1 METTAYIFYLLQWFY
16 EAIVDIS
23 LGAGLFATGQ
33 YTGLG
38 LVVESWC
45 KFSLLTSTDTR
56 VRYLQVCKV
65 YEEVDSNGDYSKK
78 EEKNSKRKLH
88 W

>member
-38 LVVESWC
+38 LVVES
-45 KFSLLTSTDTR
+45 
-56 VRYLQVCKV
+56 
-65 YEEVDSNGDYSKK
+65 
-78 EEKNSKRKLH
+78 
-88 W
+88 